1 MITVNEIKDRLRKKD
16 ASLVVGYQN
25 GEIKEYYQE
34 RIIDLKSILKE
45 NEKALQGSIIADKV
59 IGKVGA
65 SIMVVAGVKEIYAN
79 FLSKMAIPVLEKAKI
94 KYSCEEVV
102 DFIKNQSQTGMCPM
116 ETKYKFESD
125 ILKIYNEIMSQ

>member
-1 MITVNEIKDRLRKKD
+1 MITVEEIKARLKQKK
-16 ASLVVGYQN
+16 ASLVVGYEN

-59 IGKVGA
+59 IGKVAA

-79 FLSKMAIPVLEKAKI
+79 FLSKMAIPVLETANI
-94 KYSCEEVV
+94 KYSCEQVV
-102 DFIKNQSQTGMCPM
+102 DFIKNQTQTGMCPM
-116 ETKYKFESD
+116 ETKYEFEND
-125 ILKIYNEIMSQ
+125 VWKIYEEIIK